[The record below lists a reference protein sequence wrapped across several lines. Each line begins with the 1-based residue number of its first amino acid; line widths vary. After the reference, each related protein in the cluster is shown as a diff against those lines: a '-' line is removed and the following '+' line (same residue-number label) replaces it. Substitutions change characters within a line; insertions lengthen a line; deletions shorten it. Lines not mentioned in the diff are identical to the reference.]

1 MQDMSNKIALIT
13 GAARGQGRSHAIRLA
28 EAGASIIAFD
38 ICAPVEGIDYAMAS
52 EEDLAET
59 AELVRATGARIITDR
74 VDVRNFGK
82 MASALDDAVSKLGGL
97 DVVVT
102 NAGVLS
108 MERATEITQSIWDT
122 IIAINLTGTQKTV
135 RAALPHLVRRGGGSI
150 VSIASVA
157 GLAGLPFL
165 DAYVASKHGIV
176 GLVRALAIELADRN
190 IRVNAICPT
199 GVADTGMQLG
209 LREDIL
215 AEASEKLQF
224 TFKNAFKNDLIEKS
238 DVSAA
243 VLYLAS
249 DSARSITGSALA
261 VDAGLLAL

>member
-1 MQDMSNKIALIT
+1 MQEMSGKIALIT

-28 EAGASIIAFD
+28 EAGAYIIAFD

-52 EEDLAET
+52 EEDLVET
-59 AELVRATGARIITDR
+59 AELVRATGAKILTYR
-74 VDVRNFGK
+74 VDVRNFEE
-82 MASALDDAVSKLGGL
+82 MTSALDEAVSVFGGL

-108 MERATEITQSIWDT
+108 MERATEITQAIWDT
-122 IIAINLTGTQKTV
+122 IIAINLTGTLKTI

-176 GLVRALAIELADRN
+176 GLAKALAIELADRN
-190 IRVNAICPT
+190 IRVNAVCPT

-209 LREDIL
+209 LRDDIL
-215 AEASEKLQF
+215 AEAGEKLQF
-224 TFKNAFKNDLIEKS
+224 AFKNAFENDLIEKS

-243 VLYLAS
+243 VLYLTS
-249 DSARSITGSALA
+249 DSGRFITGSALA